1 MVKLAQR
8 QDSGLQLL
16 ARTVTNDGKVV
27 IFSKTGAGVQS
38 FVFNLVA
45 KLGTKVVTALWGN
58 ELDITTPLQA
68 GSESKCYRYS
78 NEQVNDAWAM
88 MSMATAYD
96 NVSAMFPQEKLR
108 KALLSLWCEGSVG
121 GFFTTYGE
129 SADDVFKQLRQDFA
143 DIKKPINYS
152 FLSLIV
158 RFIVEVDEEGQV
170 VDIHRLCM
178 TDDGFTLSKEVLE

>member
-16 ARTVTNDGKVV
+16 ARTLMNDGKVV
-27 IFSKTGAGVQS
+27 IFSKTGVGVQS
-38 FVFNLVA
+38 FVFKLVENLGQ
-45 KLGTKVVTALWGN
+45 KVTALWGN
-58 ELDITTPLQA
+58 ELDIVTPLQV
-68 GSESKCYRYS
+68 GTESKCYRYS

-108 KALLSLWCEGSVG
+108 KALVSMWCEGSVG

-129 SADDVFKQLRQDFA
+129 SEDDVLKQLRQDFA
-143 DIKKPINYS
+143 DIQKPTNFS
-152 FLSLIV
+152 FVSLIV

-170 VDIHRLCM
+170 VNMHRLCM
-178 TDDGFTLSKEVLE
+178 TDNGFVLSKEVLG